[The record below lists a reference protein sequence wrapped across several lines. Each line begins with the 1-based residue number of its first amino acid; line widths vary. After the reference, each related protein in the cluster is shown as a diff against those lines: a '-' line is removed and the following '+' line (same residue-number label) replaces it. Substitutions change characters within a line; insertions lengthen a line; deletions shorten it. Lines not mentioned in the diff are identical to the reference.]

1 MLFRSGI
8 TVGRSSECGTGA
20 EEIGR
25 TERSPTAWRPFIWPI
40 KLVMVV
46 GIFLML
52 LQALSEL
59 VKDVFTLRGIDM
71 IPEKV
76 R

>member
-1 MLFRSGI
+1 
-8 TVGRSSECGTGA
+8 
-20 EEIGR
+20 
-25 TERSPTAWRPFIWPI
+25 PTAWRPFIWPI